1 MSTNHE
7 YSLLLQLAKYRARLV
22 HDISFISTV
31 TYSFN
36 LNNFLEFL
44 GKCIVHYVFS

>member
-7 YSLLLQLAKYRARLV
+7 YSLLLQLAQYRARLV
-22 HDISFISTV
+22 HISFISMV

-36 LNNFLEFL
+36 LNIFLEFL
-44 GKCIVHYVFS
+44 GKCMVHYVFS